1 MPVPGDAITEVSVA
15 SDVSFVEYVCEQ
27 VGGAGRVTYR
37 KMFGEFAVY
46 CDGKVVALVCD
57 NQFFLKP
64 TSGGRALL
72 GRVKEVPPYEGAKP
86 FFLLDAELEDA
97 EQAAKL
103 VWTTARELPAP
114 SAKPART
121 KGSSARPESAAR
133 ARPKPR
139 RT

>member
-1 MPVPGDAITEVSVA
+1 VA

-64 TSGGRALL
+64 TGAGRALL
-72 GRVKEVPPYEGAKP
+72 GRVKEAPPYEGAKP
-86 FFLLDAELEDA
+86 HFLLDAELEDA
-97 EQAAKL
+97 EQAAQL
-103 VWTTARELPAP
+103 VRTTARELPAP
-114 SAKPART
+114 VAKPARKAGPPAT
-121 KGSSARPESAAR
+121 PVSAAR